1 MPTVAVLCS
10 TPAEDHLPARGIEAT
25 PRKRRLR
32 SDSNSDADSVTP
44 STRKIPKSSGLC
56 DAGCPN
62 SPPKENVSSIDLN
75 DLPRLPARKRLF
87 DNVAERPVWNP
98 ADVEQVRVVNEALHV
113 SSAPKIAVCRENE
126 QSMILDFCKKCVK
139 QEKAGSM
146 YISGCPGT
154 GKSLSVEIIK
164 EILVDWTNEEQIQP
178 PDILSMNCMFH
189 AQTTEIFS
197 KILRKHFPQK
207 EPNFFKLPLQLLR
220 NLYSQKQ
227 AVDVKMILVIV
238 DELDYLIT
246 QDRAMLQD
254 LFMLTTLPFSR
265 CILLGIANA
274 IDLADR
280 FMPKLQCLN
289 CKPMVITFRAY
300 SKDQIIMIL
309 KDRLRA
315 LPYTVFQPQAVEL
328 CAGRVAAASGDMR
341 KALSICR
348 SAIGMLETEI
358 RESISNKSLPSTGK
372 NDDQL
377 KSADFDWLTS
387 QVNNLVRIDHV
398 AAALSKTFKSPAVD
412 TIQSLPQ
419 HQQIVLC
426 SAVKLFRAGKKDAT
440 VGELNRFYKDV
451 CKSTS
456 IPPLGIM
463 ELSSMCR
470 VLDDQG
476 IIKLGQSREENKK
489 RVTLKV
495 DSADIAFALQGVRFF
510 RNCLQ

>member
-1 MPTVAVLCS
+1 MSTVASRRSL
-10 TPAEDHLPARGIEAT
+10 PAEDHLPEKGRGAT
-25 PRKRRLR
+25 PRKRRSR
-32 SDSNSDADSVTP
+32 SDPDSVTP
-44 STRKIPKSSGLC
+44 SRRKIPKSHGLC
-56 DAGCPN
+56 DACN
-62 SPPKENVSSIDLN
+62 SPDSPLREN
-75 DLPRLPARKRLF
+75 LPRLPVRKRLF
-87 DNVAERPVWNP
+87 DNVVERPVWNP

-113 SSAPKIAVCRENE
+113 STAPKIAVCRENE

-154 GKSLSVEIIK
+154 GKSLSVEIVK
-164 EILVDWTNEEQIQP
+164 ETLVNWANEEQIQP

-197 KILRKHFPQK
+197 KVLRKHCPQK
-207 EPNFFKLPLQLLR
+207 ETNFSKLPQQLLHD
-220 NLYSQKQ
+220 LYSQKL
-227 AVDVKMILVIV
+227 ALDVKMILVIV

-246 QDRAMLQD
+246 QDRTMLQD

-274 IDLADR
+274 IDLANR

-289 CKPMVITFRAY
+289 CKPAVITFRSY
-300 SKDQIIMIL
+300 YKDQIIKIL

-315 LPYTVFQPQAVEL
+315 LPYTVFQPQAIEL

-348 SAIGMLETEI
+348 SAIGMLEDEI
-358 RESISNKSLPSTGK
+358 RESIHSENLSSTGK
-372 NDDQL
+372 NGNQQ

-398 AAALSKTFKSPAVD
+398 AASLSKTFKSPAVD
-412 TIQSLPQ
+412 TIRSLPQ
-419 HQQIVLC
+419 HQQIILC
-426 SAVKLFRAGKKDAT
+426 SAVKLFRAGKKDTT
-440 VGELNRFYKDV
+440 VGELNKFYRDV
-451 CKSTS
+451 CKTTS
-456 IPPLGIM
+456 IPPVSIM

-470 VLDDQG
+470 VLGDQG
-476 IIKLGQSREENKK
+476 IIELGQSREENKR
-489 RVTLKV
+489 RVALKV
-495 DSADIAFALQGVRFF
+495 DSADIAFALRGIRFF

>member
-1 MPTVAVLCS
+1 MSTVASRRSL
-10 TPAEDHLPARGIEAT
+10 PAEDHLPEKGRGAT
-25 PRKRRLR
+25 PRKRRSR
-32 SDSNSDADSVTP
+32 SDPDSVTP
-44 STRKIPKSSGLC
+44 SRRKIPKSHGLC
-56 DAGCPN
+56 DACN
-62 SPPKENVSSIDLN
+62 SPDSPLREN
-75 DLPRLPARKRLF
+75 LPRLPVRKRLF
-87 DNVAERPVWNP
+87 DNVVERPVWNP

-113 SSAPKIAVCRENE
+113 STAPKIAVCRENE

-154 GKSLSVEIIK
+154 GKSLSVEIVK
-164 EILVDWTNEEQIQP
+164 ETLVNWANEEQIQP

-197 KILRKHFPQK
+197 KVLRKHCPQK
-207 EPNFFKLPLQLLR
+207 ETNFSKLPQQLLHD
-220 NLYSQKQ
+220 LYSQKL
-227 AVDVKMILVIV
+227 ALDVKMILVIV

-246 QDRAMLQD
+246 QDRTMLQD

-274 IDLADR
+274 IDLANR

-289 CKPMVITFRAY
+289 CKPAVITFRSY
-300 SKDQIIMIL
+300 YKDQIIKIL

-315 LPYTVFQPQAVEL
+315 LPYTVFQPQAIEL

-348 SAIGMLETEI
+348 SAIGMLEDEI
-358 RESISNKSLPSTGK
+358 RESIHSENLSSTGK
-372 NDDQL
+372 NGNQQ

-398 AAALSKTFKSPAVD
+398 AASLSKTFKSPAVD
-412 TIQSLPQ
+412 TIRSLPQ
-419 HQQIVLC
+419 HQQIILC
-426 SAVKLFRAGKKDAT
+426 SAVKLFRAGKKDTT
-440 VGELNRFYKDV
+440 VGELNKFYRDV
-451 CKSTS
+451 CKTTS
-456 IPPLGIM
+456 IPP
-463 ELSSMCR
+463 
-470 VLDDQG
+470 G
-476 IIKLGQSREENKK
+476 IIELGQSREENKR
-489 RVTLKV
+489 RVALKV
-495 DSADIAFALQGVRFF
+495 DSADIAFALRGIRFF

>member
-1 MPTVAVLCS
+1 MPTVAS
-10 TPAEDHLPARGIEAT
+10 RRTTPVEDHLPEKGSGAT

-44 STRKIPKSSGLC
+44 SRRKTPKSPELC
-56 DAGCPN
+56 DADSSN
-62 SPPKENVSSIDLN
+62 SPQNENVSEK
-75 DLPRLPARKRLF
+75 LPILPVRKRLI
-87 DNVAERPVWNP
+87 DIVTVRPIWNP
-98 ADVEQVRVVNEALHV
+98 ADVEQVRVIKEALHV
-113 SSAPKIAVCRENE
+113 SAAPKSAVCRENE
-126 QSMILDFCKKCVK
+126 LNTILDFCKKCVK
-139 QEKAGSM
+139 QEKPGSI

-154 GKSLSVEIIK
+154 GKSLSIELLGQ
-164 EILVDWTNEEQIQP
+164 ILVNWANEEQMQP
-178 PDILSMNCMFH
+178 PDILSMNCMFL

-197 KILRKHFPQK
+197 KILGKHYSQK
-207 EPNFFKLPLQLLR
+207 ERNCSKLPLQLLHD
-220 NLYSQKQ
+220 LYSKKD
-227 AVDVKMILVIV
+227 ALDVKMILVIV

-246 QDRAMLQD
+246 KDRAVLQD
-254 LFMLTTLPFSR
+254 LFMLTTMPFSR

-280 FMPKLQCLN
+280 FMPKLRCLN
-289 CKPMVITFRAY
+289 CKPVVITFRAY

-309 KDRLRA
+309 EDRLRA

-348 SAIGMLETEI
+348 SAIGMLEAEI
-358 RESISNKSLPSTGK
+358 RDSINKSLSSTGK
-372 NDDQL
+372 NEDQL
-377 KSADFDWLTS
+377 MSADFNWLTTRE
-387 QVNNLVRIDHV
+387 NNLVRIDHV
-398 AAALSKTFKSPAVD
+398 ASALSKTFKSPAVD

-419 HQQIVLC
+419 HQQLILC
-426 SAVKLFRAGKKDAT
+426 SLVKLFRAGKKDTT
-440 VGELNRFYKDV
+440 VGELNKCYRDV

-476 IIKLGQSREENKK
+476 IIKLGQSREDNKR
-489 RVTLKV
+489 RVALTV
-495 DSADIAFALQGVRFF
+495 DQADIAFALHGIRFF